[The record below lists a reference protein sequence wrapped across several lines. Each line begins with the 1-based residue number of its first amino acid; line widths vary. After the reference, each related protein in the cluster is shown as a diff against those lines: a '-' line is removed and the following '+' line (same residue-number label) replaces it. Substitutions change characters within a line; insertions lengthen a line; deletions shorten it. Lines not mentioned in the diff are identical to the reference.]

1 MVYLLLFIEFFK
13 TGLFAIGGGLA
24 TVPFLFEMANKY
36 PWFTPEQLTDM
47 IAVAESTPGPI
58 GVNMATYAGFNSGG
72 PLGAVIAT
80 LGLVTP
86 SVIVVIIVAKILA
99 KFRENKFVN
108 YAFYGIR
115 PAVAGMILAA
125 WFSLFKMCIINESNT
140 GIYDFFLIKEL
151 VIFAI
156 FTVLNLKTKIN
167 PICYIILG
175 AIVGIILK
183 L

>member
-1 MVYLLLFIEFFK
+1 MTYLLLFFEFFK

-24 TVPFLFEMANKY
+24 TVPFLFEIANKY
-36 PWFTPEQLTDM
+36 PWFTKGQLTDM

-58 GVNMATYAGFNSGG
+58 GVNMATYAGFSAGG
-72 PLGAVIAT
+72 IGGAIIAT

-86 SVIVVIIVAKILA
+86 SVIVVLIVAKILA
-99 KFRENKFVN
+99 KFKDNKFVN

-115 PAVAGMILAA
+115 PAVAGMIIAA
-125 WFSLFKMCIINESNT
+125 WVSLFQMCVINQAYT
-140 GIYDFFLIKEL
+140 GIKDLFYLKEL
-151 VIFAI
+151 VIFVFMTA
-156 FTVLNLKTKIN
+156 LCLKTKIN

-175 AIVGIILK
+175 AIIGIIFK

>member
-1 MVYLLLFIEFFK
+1 MTLLLLFAEFFK

-24 TVPFLFEMANKY
+24 TVPFLFEIANKY

-58 GVNMATYAGFNSGG
+58 GVNMATYAGFNAGG
-72 PLGAVIAT
+72 VWGAIIAT
-80 LGLVTP
+80 LGLITP
-86 SVIVVIIVAKILA
+86 SIIIILIVAKILE

-125 WFSLFKMCIINESNT
+125 WMSLFKMCVVNGAFS
-140 GIYDFFLIKEL
+140 GIADFFLLKEL
-151 VIFAI
+151 IIFVCLLI
-156 FTVLNLKTKIN
+156 LNLKTKIN
-167 PICYIILG
+167 PIFYIIIG
-175 AIVGIILK
+175 AIVGILLK